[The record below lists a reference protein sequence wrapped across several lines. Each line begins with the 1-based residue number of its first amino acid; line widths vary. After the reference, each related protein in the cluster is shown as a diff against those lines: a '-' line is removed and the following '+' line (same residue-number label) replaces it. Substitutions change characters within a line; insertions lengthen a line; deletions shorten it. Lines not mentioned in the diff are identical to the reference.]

1 MEWFKPCAAE
11 FIATFALV
19 FIGAGSIVANAAGGG
34 FGNLGIALA
43 HGIVLA
49 VFVSA
54 TMGISGGH
62 VNPAVTIGA
71 MATKKIPT
79 NLGIRYIV
87 AQILGGAVGAYA
99 LKAVFAADKLSAVAF
114 GAPVLGGGVTQT
126 QAILMEA
133 FLTFFLVFSIFG
145 TAVDE
150 RAPRLGGLAI
160 GLVLVFDILV
170 GGGVTGAAM
179 NPARAFGPALASGG
193 LSSKLS
199 DHIVIYWLGPIIG
212 AIAAAVAYENLFLK
226 K

>member
-1 MEWFKPCAAE
+1 MDWFKPCAAE

-87 AQILGGAVGAYA
+87 AQILGGSVGAYA

-114 GAPVLGGGVTQT
+114 GAPVLGSGVTQT

-179 NPARAFGPALASGG
+179 NPASAFGPALASGG

-199 DHIVIYWLGPIIG
+199 EHIVIYWLGPIIG
-212 AIAAAVAYENLFLK
+212 AVAAAVAYENLFLK